1 MSANDADRR
10 RLRLLWIGG
19 GTYFLIL
26 INGLRFFAEV
36 PFQIVILGTVLNAMI
51 LTAFIVTISKVIPIQ
66 FRRYGDGLRLA
77 LAEQSQ
83 RPYRFLAAHKTQLAC
98 FLREHRDA

>member
-36 PFQIVILGTVLNAMI
+36 PFQIVIWGTVLNAMI

-66 FRRYGDGLRLA
+66 FRRYGDELFLA

-83 RPYRFLAAHKTQLAC
+83 RPYRFLVAHKTQLVC